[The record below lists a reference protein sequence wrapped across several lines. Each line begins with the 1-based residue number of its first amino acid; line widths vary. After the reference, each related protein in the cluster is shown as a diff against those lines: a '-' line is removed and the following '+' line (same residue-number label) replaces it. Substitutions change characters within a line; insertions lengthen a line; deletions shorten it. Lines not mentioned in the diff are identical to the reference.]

1 MQGLDDKRLSYLPG
15 LDGLR
20 ALAVMAVLLF
30 HAGQR
35 WIPGGFLG
43 VEVFFVISGFLIT
56 CVLLESR
63 ERTGSVGL
71 KQFWFRRARR
81 LLPALFAL
89 LLGTLA
95 VSVLFYPDEVAKLRG
110 DTLAAFGY
118 MTNWYFILD
127 HQSYFDEVGRPSLLR
142 HLWSLAIEEQFYL
155 VWPVVLALLVGR
167 LRTGGMVLLL
177 IAAAA
182 ASSVLMAVLWNPE
195 AGPTRVYF
203 GTDTRA
209 AGLLIGAAL
218 AFVWAPWKLRESRAR
233 AYSVALNF
241 AGLTALA
248 GLVYLHVEL
257 DQYRPFL
264 YHGGFALVA
273 VCSAV
278 VIAVAVHP
286 SAHLGRLLGLQPLRW
301 LGTRSYAVYLWHWPV
316 FMLTRP
322 GLDVSIDGWE
332 LLGLRLG
339 ITLLLAEISYRLVE
353 RPVRAGALGRAWRT
367 FRDGRGLRRWAG
379 GARWAAPL
387 SAAATGAVVLA
398 AFAIAAEPPAPP
410 EYLSVE
416 SVRIMSPASAQ
427 GQSHVRA
434 VNTAALVGTT
444 SDPGAVVSVP
454 SGTTPGRPGDGPAQ
468 IYGIAPDVAVTVLGD
483 SVMVG
488 AAPTLAAAIPS
499 ADIDAAI
506 GRQAQTALDILQQR
520 RSAQALG
527 DAVIIHIGNNGTFT
541 TNQFDAMMQA
551 LADRRVVIFVN
562 VKVPRSWEEPN
573 NQVIADGVH
582 RYSNAVVLEQL
593 GPVGARAV
601 PRRRHS
607 SPRRGCSALCEPHY
621 EGTCRTPATAPASS
635 ASGECSAA
643 CPSARCYSCGHSD
656 VRTGS
661 RSAASSTNRN
671 ADAHANSRSNIA
683 AHLGASPA
691 ASAPSASAD
700 SGTNPS
706 TSPAAATLTSAANSR
721 TYSPADTGADAAA
734 NSGTNSTAHA
744 RADAGCLG
752 SQPGRIEAPRPS
764 SALNYGS
771 LTLDCRNQRS

>member
-1 MQGLDDKRLSYLPG
+1 MQGLDDKRLSYSPG

-20 ALAVMAVLLF
+20 ALAVIAVLLF

-56 CVLLESR
+56 CGLLESR

-155 VWPVVLALLVGR
+155 VWPVVLALLVRR
-167 LRTGGMVLLL
+167 LRAGGMVLLL
-177 IAAAA
+177 IAAAS
-182 ASSVLMAVLWNPE
+182 ASSVLMGVLWNPE

-218 AFVWAPWKLRESRAR
+218 AFVWAPWKLRQSRAR
-233 AYSVALNF
+233 AFSVALNF
-241 AGLTALA
+241 AGLVALA
-248 GLVYLHVEL
+248 GLIYLHVEL
-257 DQYRPFL
+257 DQYRAFL
-264 YHGGFALVA
+264 YHGGFALVS
-273 VCSAV
+273 VSTAV

-286 SAHLGRLLGLQPLRW
+286 SAHLGRLLGLPPLRW

-367 FRDGRGLRRWAG
+367 FRDGQGVRRWSS

-387 SAAATGAVVLA
+387 GAAAASASVIA
-398 AFAIAAEPPAPP
+398 AFAIAADSPAPP
-410 EYLSVE
+410 EYLSLE
-416 SVRIMSPASAQ
+416 SVRIMSP
-427 GQSHVRA
+427 GQSRVPA
-434 VNTAALVGTT
+434 ANTAILVGTR
-444 SDPGAVVSVP
+444 SDSGAVVSVP
-454 SGTTPGRPGDGPAQ
+454 TGTTPGRPGDGP
-468 IYGIAPDVAVTVLGD
+468 
-483 SVMVG
+483 
-488 AAPTLAAAIPS
+488 
-499 ADIDAAI
+499 
-506 GRQAQTALDILQQR
+506 
-520 RSAQALG
+520 
-527 DAVIIHIGNNGTFT
+527 
-541 TNQFDAMMQA
+541 
-551 LADRRVVIFVN
+551 
-562 VKVPRSWEEPN
+562 
-573 NQVIADGVH
+573 
-582 RYSNAVVLEQL
+582 
-593 GPVGARAV
+593 
-601 PRRRHS
+601 
-607 SPRRGCSALCEPHY
+607 
-621 EGTCRTPATAPASS
+621 
-635 ASGECSAA
+635 
-643 CPSARCYSCGHSD
+643 
-656 VRTGS
+656 
-661 RSAASSTNRN
+661 
-671 ADAHANSRSNIA
+671 
-683 AHLGASPA
+683 
-691 ASAPSASAD
+691 
-700 SGTNPS
+700 
-706 TSPAAATLTSAANSR
+706 
-721 TYSPADTGADAAA
+721 
-734 NSGTNSTAHA
+734 
-744 RADAGCLG
+744 
-752 SQPGRIEAPRPS
+752 
-764 SALNYGS
+764 
-771 LTLDCRNQRS
+771 

>member
-582 RYSNAVVLEQL
+582 RYSNA
-593 GPVGARAV
+593 
-601 PRRRHS
+601 
-607 SPRRGCSALCEPHY
+607 ALVDWH
-621 EGTCRTPATAPASS
+621 
-635 ASGECSAA
+635 
-643 CPSARCYSCGHSD
+643 
-656 VRTGS
+656 
-661 RSAASSTNRN
+661 
-671 ADAHANSRSNIA
+671 
-683 AHLGASPA
+683 
-691 ASAPSASAD
+691 SASAD
-700 SGTNPS
+700 RPELFQDDGIHLRGEGVQLYASLITKELAAHPPPPPPPPPPANAPPPAPPPDVTPADIPTLGPVPGPQPVPPTGTSTPTPTPGPTSPPTPVPPS
-706 TSPAAATLTSAANSR
+706 PPPPPPTAPPPTPAPTPPPSPPPTPEPTPPPTPEPSPPPTPEPTAAPTPEPTPPPTPEPSPAA
-721 TYSPADTGADAAA
+721 
-734 NSGTNSTAHA
+734 
-744 RADAGCLG
+744 
-752 SQPGRIEAPRPS
+752 
-764 SALNYGS
+764 
-771 LTLDCRNQRS
+771 